1 MRASCGPSLSVDF
14 PTCLSRIGRAFAERL
29 ASEGMRKF
37 VPAVIAVWTCARW
50 VVLAIE
56 IIAVK
61 VQRVPARVLR
71 RLSSATQHL
80 VALSVCVWQPDKHEF

>member
-1 MRASCGPSLSVDF
+1 MRASCCSCLAMDF

-37 VPAVIAVWTCARW
+37 VPAVIAVGTCARW
-50 VVLAIE
+50 VVRAVE

-61 VQRVPARVLR
+61 VQRVPARVLQ

-80 VALSVCVWQPDKHEF
+80 VAISVCVWQPDKHD